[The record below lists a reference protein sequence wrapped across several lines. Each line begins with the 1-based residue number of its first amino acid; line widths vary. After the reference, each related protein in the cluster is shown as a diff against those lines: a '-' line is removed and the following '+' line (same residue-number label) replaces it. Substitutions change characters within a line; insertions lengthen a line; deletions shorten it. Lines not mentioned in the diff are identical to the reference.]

1 MFFFFFLL
9 ESILDGI
16 SKTIEK
22 RPMITLGE
30 IFNQNRERV
39 FVSNIRV
46 NLVDSIGKLALVG
59 RYFLPD

>member
-16 SKTIEK
+16 SETIEK
-22 RPMITLGE
+22 RPIITLGE